1 MAARVAVVV
10 PVVARRRVSAARAV
24 MPAPVVPVVR
34 EPMVRPARSMVV
46 PVVAAVLRV
55 QSVMAG

>member
-1 MAARVAVVV
+1 MAARVAAVEM
-10 PVVARRRVSAARAV
+10 VVARRRVSAARAV